1 MTTKLYNT
9 EKQQIIHTT
18 YGGYYTVDGKRP
30 QLPPNVV
37 ELLVVNTQPPTY
49 NETTQYVN
57 SDWQV
62 DLQTLQ
68 YIQSWTIQDKTQYE
82 IAMEDW
88 RHPQY
93 QKRIIAP
100 KELLFDDIGI
110 KMFGWFQ
117 LNGLP
122 VELVGD
128 TYIYLW
134 CNEILPEHQTI
145 VDNLQGIIQIQDR
158 PVEN

>member
-9 EKQQIIHTT
+9 ITQQVIHTT
-18 YGGYYTVDGKRP
+18 YSGYYTVDGKRP
-30 QLPPNVV
+30 QLAPELV
-37 ELLVVNTQPPTY
+37 ELVVTEQPAPNYDSSTQRAT
-49 NETTQYVN
+49 
-57 SDWQV
+57 SSWQA

-110 KMFGWFQ
+110 KMYGWFQ

-122 VELVGD
+122 VELVSD

-145 VDNLQGIIQIQDR
+145 VDNLQGVITIEDI
-158 PVEN
+158 PIEE